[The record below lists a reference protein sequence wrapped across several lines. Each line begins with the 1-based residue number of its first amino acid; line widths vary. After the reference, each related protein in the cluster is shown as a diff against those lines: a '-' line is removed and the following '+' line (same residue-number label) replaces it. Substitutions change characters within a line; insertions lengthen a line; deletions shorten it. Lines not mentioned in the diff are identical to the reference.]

1 MKKLWLMM
9 ILAVALGTTVAW
21 CVNYSRYGHRDA
33 RFGLMTLDG
42 SIDAENV
49 MAEVVKLHSKSLA
62 VAEVQGDTT
71 YDFGVLAPNDTGEHS
86 FVLKNVGEEPLTLKL
101 GATTC
106 KCTVGDLDANE
117 LEPGAETEIKLSWTV
132 KTKADS
138 FSQSAEVW
146 TNDPKHPAIRFQIT
160 GKVVREVAVMPKA
173 WLFGEVA
180 AGEPFEMQ
188 GTVYTYYEDQEVVPT
203 DISFTSKDLTEL
215 TEFIVEPFEP
225 SEADGI
231 HATARQAFKVTCKV
245 KGGMRQGAL
254 ETNFM
259 FGFQRKDLDGKLI
272 PPAEDDTDP
281 NDYAVADVAGR
292 IVGPISMITG
302 TKVTEASGSFIY
314 DFGRLD
320 KDDSL
325 TATTLVVL
333 KGSER
338 ENTQLSIGEIYPAEA
353 IQAKL
358 GEPKIRGSQV
368 IYPLNLEIIPGDKP
382 LDYLGKSGTDFGW
395 LWIESDNEKVARMRV
410 AIKFAVD
417 PRP

>member
-1 MKKLWLMM
+1 M
-9 ILAVALGTTVAW
+9 
-21 CVNYSRYGHRDA
+21 
-33 RFGLMTLDG
+33 
-42 SIDAENV
+42 
-49 MAEVVKLHSKSLA
+49 
-62 VAEVQGDTT
+62 
-71 YDFGVLAPNDTGEHS
+71 
-86 FVLKNVGEEPLTLKL
+86 
-101 GATTC
+101 
-106 KCTVGDLDANE
+106 
-117 LEPGAETEIKLSWTV
+117 
-132 KTKADS
+132 
-138 FSQSAEVW
+138 
-146 TNDPKHPAIRFQIT
+146 
-160 GKVVREVAVMPKA
+160 
-173 WLFGEVA
+173 
-180 AGEPFEMQ
+180 
-188 GTVYTYYEDQEVVPT
+188 
-203 DISFTSKDLTEL
+203 
-215 TEFIVEPFEP
+215 
-225 SEADGI
+225 
-231 HATARQAFKVTCKV
+231 
-245 KGGMRQGAL
+245 
-254 ETNFM
+254 
-259 FGFQRKDLDGKLI
+259 I

-320 KDDSL
+320 RDDSL
-325 TATTLVVL
+325 KATTLVVL

-395 LWIESDNEKVARMRV
+395 LWIESDNDKVARMRV